1 MKKKNLTILVATAF
15 FAMSLFAG
23 CAKND
28 TTLPTPSPKITQTS
42 TPVPDKVTETVPPTI
57 PLTEITPTE
66 QEIVL
71 PDTPAPTET
80 LAPIELTPTILPVP
94 TEAPV
99 TQPPVTPELSTI
111 PTETPTPE
119 PTATPEPTPIVW
131 DDNHMILMFQ
141 AGDDVWYKYYDDGT
155 LRVTGTG
162 STWDDDDEWI
172 EGVGWKGKFDLL
184 REAAGDAK
192 IIVPHNGKNYECY
205 KIADF
210 VTKIIVEEGITHIG
224 TYALAMYQD
233 VTSVTLPSSLK
244 SIGEYG
250 FKSTGDGWLN
260 DDIETV
266 EWIGL
271 DFSNIIA
278 EPNSFSEVKGIENYK
293 DAIQYAVTPTPCPTA
308 TPIPPYSSPTP
319 TPIPDPD
326 NPRLCYTYQMGAS
339 GSNVTYEFW
348 DNGYL
353 YIKGKGK
360 ILDRGE
366 LFNWDSYTD
375 DYDTGFLN
383 MREQAAGMDKSTAF
397 FQYPEVWEQI
407 RSSNSKI
414 GKEVDAFLDSIKYV
428 VVEDGI
434 TYLASG
440 ALIVKEMW
448 LPKSVTD
455 VAYHTNFRTE
465 VLHCYQGDTA
475 VTLTARVLVNP
486 NTGERYQYHEY
497 IDILFKALTD
507 PEIAERYEVTIT
519 KE

>member
-28 TTLPTPSPKITQTS
+28 TTVPTPTPEITQTN
-42 TPVPDKVTETVPPTI
+42 TPVPDEITETVSPSI
-57 PLTEITPTE
+57 PLTEVTPTE
-66 QEIVL
+66 EEIVT

-80 LAPIELTPTILPVP
+80 LAPVELTPTILPVP
-94 TEAPV
+94 TEASV
-99 TQPPVTPELSTI
+99 TQPPVTPELSTV
-111 PTETPTPE
+111 PTETPTPQATETPE
-119 PTATPEPTPIVW
+119 PTSTPEPTPIVW
-131 DDNHMILMFQ
+131 DDTHMILMFQ

-162 STWDDDDEWI
+162 STWDDEWI
-172 EGVGWKGKFDLL
+172 KTDAGWKMKFDLL
-184 REAAGDAK
+184 REAAGDAE
-192 IIVPHNGKNYECY
+192 IIEPHNGENYVCY
-205 KIADF
+205 KIKDK

-224 TYALAMYQD
+224 AYALAYYFD

-244 SIGEYG
+244 SIDEYA
-250 FKSTGDGWLN
+250 FKCAGDGWLN
-260 DDIETV
+260 DNIETV

-271 DFSNIIA
+271 DFSNITA
-278 EPNSFSEVKGIENYK
+278 EYNSFSEVKGIENYK
-293 DAIQYAVTPTPCPTA
+293 DAIQYAATPTPYPTA
-308 TPIPPYSSPTP
+308 TPTPPYSSPTP
-319 TPIPDPD
+319 TPVPDPN

-339 GSNVTYEFW
+339 GSDVTYEFW

-366 LFNWDSYTD
+366 LFNWVSYRD
-375 DYDTGFLN
+375 QHNTGFEDFTTKL
-383 MREQAAGMDKSTAF
+383 AGISEDVARQ
-397 FQYPEVWEQI
+397 QYPEVWDQML
-407 RSSNSKI
+407 SGNSKLSQ
-414 GKEVDAFLDSIKYV
+414 EARAFRNSIKYV

-440 ALIVKEMW
+440 ALTVKEMW

-455 VAYHTNFRTE
+455 VAYYTNISVET
-465 VLHCYQGDTA
+465 LHCYQGDTA
-475 VTLTARVLVNP
+475 VTVTSSKTKNI
-486 NTGERYQYHEY
+486 YY
-497 IDILFKALTD
+497 LFKALTD